1 MNTPEN
7 RVAQRSRVLKAGKI
21 VTGNFQSV
29 IDCCVRDIS
38 ATGARIRCPNAAAV
52 PDEFRLMMPGDNTIR
67 GARVVWRREELLGVT
82 FTGDPRPAP
91 PRKW

>member
-1 MNTPEN
+1 MDILEN

-21 VTGNFQSV
+21 VTGNFQSI

-38 ATGARIRCPNAAAV
+38 TTGARIKCPNAAAV

-67 GARVVWRREELLGVT
+67 DARVVWRREELLGVV
-82 FTGDPRPAP
+82 FTGSPQTAP